1 MVLFSLNLNLATRV
15 LHISFFGQQAE
26 FGTTH
31 KWRIFFCIKK
41 NPNHVSQ
48 SYKMAVV
55 DVKRACM
62 HYCSVQY
69 VQMFGKFKTYF
80 KSDVLWLSIRF

>member
-26 FGTTH
+26 FGT
-31 KWRIFFCIKK
+31 IFFCIKK

-69 VQMFGKFKTYF
+69 VQMFKTYF